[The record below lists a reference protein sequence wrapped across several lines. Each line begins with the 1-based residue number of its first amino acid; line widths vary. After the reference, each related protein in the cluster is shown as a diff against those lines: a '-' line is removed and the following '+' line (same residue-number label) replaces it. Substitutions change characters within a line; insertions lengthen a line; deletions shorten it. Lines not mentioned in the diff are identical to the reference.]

1 MNSNCRNN
9 NNEMDGELRDNEPAP
24 EANPVEAGPDR
35 KASKAQPSKE
45 NPPQEVEGEVVD
57 EAAVP
62 TDGPTPEE
70 LSTEETGNA
79 DEVLNAPQ
87 ESGTEVCSDGS
98 GEDEETEPNPSTS
111 NGDVFEMDG
120 CYCKQT
126 VGQNPQVKTVSNFTL
141 QAKAEVV
148 FNGNWLYRCIITRST
163 GQKYE
168 IELFR
173 DNFLSAAAFKRA
185 VSVKSNCRYYGNN
198 DDTTHIQG
206 LLADQNP
213 PTVKG
218 TDRNGIHCVSDRL
231 VYVEGDRAVDK
242 DGPASDIIYMNK
254 HSQAHRIPCIL
265 SQPDISR
272 TEIEAIAGDLCKFND
287 STIVFSVLG
296 YIGYGFAKEAITSKV
311 GSHNPFMLLHGASGS
326 GKSATIESIV
336 IPIFSS
342 KFPFANIADETPYTL
357 AHNSNTTNMTPICF
371 DEYKNSVL
379 TPSLKRMI
387 ANALLASYAQTP
399 IERGQADKTIANLRY
414 TAPFIM
420 AGEMTID
427 STSLNHRG
435 VDVFYSK
442 SKRQGSEA
450 IFKRLIQ
457 QPLGAFGKGLL
468 YHTLQLGPSRL
479 CKELD
484 NQSSM
489 VDPSIDDRFR
499 DNAALVRTGLWL
511 IVDYLES
518 NGIAVDGYRQG
529 FKIIDSV
536 IQESIKAANI
546 STVDKIISDF
556 CTMANDGVLANRID
570 YEVKKNCLRLK
581 IGPVYAKYEK
591 WSKRNGTS
599 ECINKRSF
607 LQQVA
612 VEEYYIDNK
621 PMRIG
626 GEPCNGIKLDL
637 SSMPD
642 DMDISWP
649 GYQRIR
655 LSQSLSGGKG
665 E

>member
-1 MNSNCRNN
+1 MKKKVVR
-9 NNEMDGELRDNEPAP
+9 
-24 EANPVEAGPDR
+24 VE
-35 KASKAQPSKE
+35 E
-45 NPPQEVEGEVVD
+45 TLD
-57 EAAVP
+57 EAAVSI
-62 TDGPTPEE
+62 DGPTPEE
-70 LSTEETGNA
+70 LSTEEMGNA
-79 DEVLNAPQ
+79 DEVLNVPQ
-87 ESGTEVCSDGS
+87 ESGNEVCSDGS
-98 GEDEETEPNPSTS
+98 DEDEETEPNPSTS
-111 NGDVFEMDG
+111 SGAVFEMDG

-126 VGQNPQVKTVSNFTL
+126 VGRNPQVKTVSNFTL

-148 FNGNWLYRCIITRST
+148 FNGNWFYRCVVTKST
-163 GQKYE
+163 GQEYE

-173 DNFLSAAAFKRA
+173 DHFLSAAAFKRA
-185 VSVKSNCRYYGNN
+185 VSVNSNCQYYGNN
-198 DDTTHIQG
+198 YDTTQIQG
-206 LLADQNP
+206 LLADQDP
-213 PTVKG
+213 PTVNG
-218 TDRNGIHCVSDRL
+218 TDKNGIHCVSDRS

-265 SQPDISR
+265 SQEDIFK
-272 TEIEAIAGDLCKFND
+272 TEIEAIAGDLCRFND
-287 STIVFSVLG
+287 STIVFPVLG
-296 YIGYGFAKEAITSKV
+296 YIGYCFAKPAITSKV

-326 GKSATIESIV
+326 GKSATIEYIV

-342 KFPFANIADETPYTL
+342 KFPFANIADETQYTL

-371 DEYKNSVL
+371 DEYKDSVL

-387 ANALLASYAQTP
+387 ANALLATYAQTP

-435 VDVFYSK
+435 IDVFYSK
-442 SKRQGSEA
+442 SKRKGSEA
-450 IFKRLIQ
+450 IFKRLRQ
-457 QPLGAFGKGLL
+457 QRLGAFGKGLL
-468 YHTLQLGPSRL
+468 YHTLQLEPSRL
-479 CKELD
+479 CQELD

-511 IVDYLES
+511 IIDYLQS
-518 NGIAVDGYRQG
+518 NRIAIDGYKQG
-529 FKIIDSV
+529 FEVIDSV
-536 IQESIKAANI
+536 IQESVNAANI

-556 CTMANDGVLANRID
+556 CTMTNDNVLANRID

-591 WSKRNGTS
+591 WSKRNGAS

-626 GEPCNGIKLDL
+626 GRSCNGIKLDL

-642 DMDISWP
+642 DMDIDWP
-649 GYQRIR
+649 GYRR
-655 LSQSLSGGKG
+655 LGLSKTAV
-665 E
+665 